1 MNKKMIILR
10 KIASSLALLMCLLMI
25 AGCGSDNADPTT
37 VPTSEAIEISTEDT
51 TRATEPQDTTI
62 QETTAPTT
70 PPEAKPVL
78 VDVYAD
84 ENCLIQFYTVEK
96 DSKYYIAKFRVTNYT
111 SRTLT
116 FQSGCISFNGES
128 TNNITLSDEIAPNSA
143 GTIEMKLRDLDM
155 DYFDIQNI
163 HKISGSFKIID
174 FNDDNFH
181 DGKQSY
187 RIKYIDVEVPC
198 NNVIE
203 LSVYEGT
210 LLYDD
215 EKVAISYLRTQQGED
230 YTYAYFRVK
239 NKTTEIVTIQCK
251 GLALNGESAT
261 NVVCSED
268 VAPLSTGNIELKCTI
283 DTTFVDLSNITT
295 LSGMLRVIA
304 FDNDNFHDG
313 KQSYSATFQFPVKEP
328 ISSTENDA
336 TEPATTEAVKTES
349 ATYDAYIIATTLTKK
364 DLRIENTSTG
374 RKYYYQ
380 NIPLL
385 SEDVDWIEN
394 SINKEGTVNQGAI
407 YRKLAKLLVGYTIRL
422 NNGNSY
428 SKYIFGDD
436 ITAEKFSQYAPIVA
450 EFITE
455 EDSLYHI
462 LKKFESLE
470 CVEGNFDYA
479 NNIWSFTIDD
489 LTQCASEMQISEEM
503 LGYIFAFLDEYAP
516 TITFK
521 GNSCSFEYN
530 ALFDFGFD
538 E

>member
-1 MNKKMIILR
+1 MYKKMITLR
-10 KIASSLALLMCLLMI
+10 KIVSSLALLICLLMI
-25 AGCGSDNADPTT
+25 AGCGPDNAAPTT
-37 VPTSEAIEISTEDT
+37 NPTSEAIQSNTEDNT
-51 TRATEPQDTTI
+51 IATEPQDTPTH
-62 QETTAPTT
+62 ETTAPTT
-70 PPEAKPVL
+70 PPETKPIL

-96 DSKYYIAKFRVTNYT
+96 DSKDYIAKFRVTNYT
-111 SRTLT
+111 ERTLT

-143 GTIEMKLRDLDM
+143 GTIEMKLRELDM

-174 FNDDNFH
+174 FNDDDFH

-198 NNVIE
+198 NNVTE
-203 LSVYEGT
+203 LSIDEGT

-215 EKVAISYLRTQQGED
+215 EKVTISYLNTRQGED
-230 YTYAYFRVK
+230 YTYACFRVK

-261 NVVCSED
+261 DVVCSED
-268 VAPLSTGNIELKCTI
+268 IAPLSTGNIELKCTI
-283 DTTFVDLSNITT
+283 DTTFVDLSNIST
-295 LSGMLRVIA
+295 LSGTLKVIA

-313 KQSYSATFQFPVKEP
+313 KQSYSATFQFPVKES

-336 TEPATTEAVKTES
+336 TETDTTESKQTES
-349 ATYDAYIIATTLTKK
+349 AVYDAYIIATTLTKK

-374 RKYYYQ
+374 KKYYYQ
-380 NIPLL
+380 DIALL

-394 SINKEGTVNQGAI
+394 PINKEGTVNQGAI

-422 NNGNSY
+422 NNGNSC

-436 ITAEKFSQYAPIVA
+436 ITADKFSQYAPIVS

-489 LTQCASEMQISEEM
+489 LTQCAREMQISEEM
-503 LGYIFAFLDEYAP
+503 LGYIFALLDEYAP

-538 E
+538 G